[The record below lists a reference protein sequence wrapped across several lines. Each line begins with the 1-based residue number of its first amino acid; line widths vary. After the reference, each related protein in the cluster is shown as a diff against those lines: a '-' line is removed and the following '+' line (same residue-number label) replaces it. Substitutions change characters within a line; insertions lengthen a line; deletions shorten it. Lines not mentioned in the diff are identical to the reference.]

1 MTDLEAA
8 RAAAD
13 EGAWRGVL
21 DALPATSGLSD
32 EALQLRA
39 AALYATGDLEGCL
52 ASWQQLH
59 ARHAASGNREDAAGA
74 AAMTAMFL
82 LIDTGLMAPV
92 RGWIARAELA
102 LGDLPAGAVR
112 ATMAMVRTYERL
124 LSGDREG
131 CRREAAAAVQLG
143 SQHDNV
149 AAVVIGQVA
158 QARILVLDGNVD
170 AGLRAL
176 NEAGARLMAGE
187 ADPLTTGMMFCEI
200 ICAAQGL
207 AMPDLARQWTQV
219 MDGWRGGAAVG
230 GIHGRCRVHRA
241 ELLRISGPG
250 DEAEEEALAACT
262 ELRPW
267 LRREYGWPLAELGTI
282 RLRKGDLAGTDAA
295 FSAAHDVAW
304 PAQPGLALLRL
315 AQGDAPGAAAL
326 IADAVANPPDLP
338 WKERPP
344 AGELR
349 LAPLLDA
356 QAEIAAAVGD
366 GPACAAAAEGLERIA
381 RAFPSHGLA
390 AAASAAQARAAL
402 LRGEPAAARRLAAAA
417 ADGWAEL
424 GAPYESA
431 VARVVAGDA
440 LAALGNQPAAS
451 LEWAAA
457 HRMFSTYGAAIKVR
471 ELDARLGTKPKLP
484 ERPAVAGTFRRSGQL
499 RTLGLGGAAAAVP
512 DLLGFRY
519 IEHLIRHA
527 GREVDVIDLVA
538 IEHPGARISQLG
550 LPMLDEQARSA
561 YRNRLAEIDEDIADA
576 STTNDLARIEL
587 AQRDREFLIAE
598 LTRSAGLGDRMREVG
613 GDAERARTSV
623 FRTIRYAIDR
633 ASLIEP
639 TLGEHLRR
647 SVRTG
652 AMCAYEPDPL
662 TPVTWQ
668 L

>member
-1 MTDLEAA
+1 
-8 RAAAD
+8 
-13 EGAWRGVL
+13 
-21 DALPATSGLSD
+21 
-32 EALQLRA
+32 
-39 AALYATGDLEGCL
+39 
-52 ASWQQLH
+52 
-59 ARHAASGNREDAAGA
+59 
-74 AAMTAMFL
+74 
-82 LIDTGLMAPV
+82 
-92 RGWIARAELA
+92 
-102 LGDLPAGAVR
+102 
-112 ATMAMVRTYERL
+112 
-124 LSGDREG
+124 
-131 CRREAAAAVQLG
+131 
-143 SQHDNV
+143 
-149 AAVVIGQVA
+149 
-158 QARILVLDGNVD
+158 
-170 AGLRAL
+170 
-176 NEAGARLMAGE
+176 
-187 ADPLTTGMMFCEI
+187 
-200 ICAAQGL
+200 
-207 AMPDLARQWTQV
+207 
-219 MDGWRGGAAVG
+219 
-230 GIHGRCRVHRA
+230 
-241 ELLRISGPG
+241 
-250 DEAEEEALAACT
+250 
-262 ELRPW
+262 PW

-282 RLRKGDLAGTDAA
+282 RLRKGDLAGADAA

-366 GPACAAAAEGLERIA
+366 GPTCAAAAEALAQIA
-381 RAFPSHGLA
+381 RTFPSHGLA
-390 AAASAAQARAAL
+390 AAASVASARAAL

-424 GAPYESA
+424 GASYESA

-440 LAALGNQPAAS
+440 LAALGNRPAAS
-451 LEWAAA
+451 LEWEAAR
-457 HRMFSTYGAAIKVR
+457 RMFSRYGAAIRVR
-471 ELDARLGTKPKLP
+471 ELDARLGNKPKLL

-499 RTLGLGGAAAAVP
+499 RTLGLEGAGVAVP

-527 GREVDVIDLVA
+527 GREVAVIDLVA
-538 IEHPGARISQLG
+538 IEHPGARMNQLG
-550 LPMLDEQARSA
+550 LPMLDERARTA

-576 STTNDLARIEL
+576 TTMNDLARIEL

-598 LTRSAGLGDRMREVG
+598 LTRSAGIGDRMREVG

-633 ASLIEP
+633 ASLVEP
-639 TLGEHLRR
+639 ALGEHLRR

-652 AMCAYEPDPL
+652 TLCVYKPDPL
-662 TPVTWQ
+662 TPVTWE